1 MKRTIVIIDDDPGVQ
16 EIFKII
22 FEKEGFDPIVLSN
35 PKPLLENQ
43 YLDADIYLLDK
54 QMSGADG
61 IEICKFLKQN
71 KQTCNK
77 PVLIV
82 SANPNAKALSEE
94 AGADDFIEK
103 PFLKKELLAKV
114 AKNLRSQCV

>member
-1 MKRTIVIIDDDPGVQ
+1 MKRKIVITDDDPGVL

-22 FEKEGFDPIVLSN
+22 FEKEGFETITLSS
-35 PKPLLENQ
+35 PKPLLQNE

-54 QMSGADG
+54 QLSGSDG
-61 IEICKFLKQN
+61 IEICKYLKQN
-71 KQTCNK
+71 EQTRNK
-77 PVLIV
+77 PVLII
-82 SANPNAKALSEE
+82 SANPNARIASEE

-114 AKNLRSQCV
+114 FKNMQQCV